1 MYAWVKTVVQM
12 PYEKRDEESGEFVA
26 DFEPREFV
34 KAVARVDGLATTSAV
49 ADEVGC
55 SNRLALDRLTE
66 LEEDGR
72 VSSQMA
78 GRAKVWS
85 RG

>member
-1 MYAWVKTVVQM
+1 MA
-12 PYEKRDEESGEFVA
+12 PYDKRDDESGKFTPEFEA
-26 DFEPREFV
+26 REFV
-34 KAVARVDGLATTSAV
+34 KAIAVVDGLATTSAI

-55 SNRLALDRLTE
+55 SHRLALEQLNE
-66 LEEDGR
+66 LEDEGR

-85 RG
+85 RA